1 MNTAANYTKER
12 KQQVNWAR
20 VLFHISKCNGKINR
34 KFNPKTLFGKLE
46 QEDVDIV
53 MSLIEK
59 EAKKFSFLRFLYKL
73 EIIVIILSLIIF
85 ILAVIFF
92 FIFDNDLK
100 GFIFLFCGVLLIL
113 FYFFVVN
120 RTISKNKKSIQKKL
134 YPVLDHINRRL
145 FNMRSLYIM
154 IDQDLNYICIYIVP
168 PFIEANV
175 LLKNILYDSQ
185 NSEVKDKKEISNN
198 NFTNIYNSNQD
209 KNTQNYDLSSN
220 KTRDILKVN
229 EGKRGFGLL

>member
-1 MNTAANYTKER
+1 
-12 KQQVNWAR
+12 
-20 VLFHISKCNGKINR
+20 
-34 KFNPKTLFGKLE
+34 
-46 QEDVDIV
+46 
-53 MSLIEK
+53 
-59 EAKKFSFLRFLYKL
+59 
-73 EIIVIILSLIIF
+73 
-85 ILAVIFF
+85 
-92 FIFDNDLK
+92 
-100 GFIFLFCGVLLIL
+100 
-113 FYFFVVN
+113 
-120 RTISKNKKSIQKKL
+120 
-134 YPVLDHINRRL
+134 
-145 FNMRSLYIM
+145 M

-220 KTRDILKVN
+220 KTRDILKIN

>member
-1 MNTAANYTKER
+1 MNTATIYTKER
-12 KQQVNWAR
+12 NQQVNWAR

-73 EIIVIILSLIIF
+73 EIIVIILSLITF
-85 ILAVIFF
+85 ILAVIYF

-100 GFIFLFCGVLLIL
+100 GFILVFCGVLLII

-120 RTISKNKKSIQKKL
+120 RTISKNKKAIQKKL

-145 FNMRSLYIM
+145 FNMRNLYIM